1 MSINKTVV
9 GTAVVALVIGI
20 GVGYAGANTLHSSV
34 QQTASR
40 NLISGAS
47 GGIFNGTRGGTGRPL
62 SGVIAA
68 KDSGSITVN
77 TNDGSSHVVLI
88 TPATDISKSVNGSMS
103 DISIGSVVIVS
114 GTTNSDGSI
123 SAKLIQLRPAGISGT
138 VK

>member
-123 SAKLIQLRPAGISGT
+123 SAKFIQLRPAGISGT

>member
-1 MSINKTVV
+1 M
-9 GTAVVALVIGI
+9 GTAVVALVVGVGI
-20 GVGYAGANTLHSSV
+20 GYAGANTLHTSV
-34 QQTASR
+34 QQTAPGS
-40 NLISGAS
+40 LVSGAS

-88 TPATDISKSVNGSMS
+88 TPTTDISKSVSGSMS

-123 SAKLIQLRPAGISGT
+123 SAKRIQIRPAGISGT
-138 VK
+138 AK